1 MSRSVFLKLFSLIFI
16 LAVMGCRT
24 VPLTGRKQ
32 LSLMPSSQVQS
43 MSYAQ
48 YDEVLKSSK
57 VITGTEQSEMIKR
70 VGNRIKDAVE
80 TYLEEHH
87 SSKLLEGYEWE
98 FNLIESETV
107 NAWCMPGGKVAFY
120 TGILPICQDED
131 GVAVVMG
138 HEVAHAIARHG
149 SERMSQGIVTQLGGV
164 ALAVALE
171 DKPAETQA
179 LFLSAYGLGSQVGV
193 LLPFSRMHESEA
205 DQMGLTFMA
214 MAGYDPRNA
223 PEFWT
228 RMSTLS
234 SGGQPPEFLSTH
246 PSHSTRVENLNTW
259 MPDAMKHYNESK
271 GNQ

>member
-1 MSRSVFLKLFSLIFI
+1 MMSRIVFLRVCLFLFFVS
-16 LAVMGCRT
+16 VMGCRT

-43 MSYAQ
+43 MSYSQ
-48 YDEVLKSSK
+48 YDEVLRTSK
-57 VITGTEQSEMIKR
+57 VITGTEQSEMIAR
-70 VGNRIKDAVE
+70 VGNKIKEAVE
-80 TYLEEHH
+80 AYLSEHN

-98 FNLIESETV
+98 FSLIESEAV

-120 TGILPICQDED
+120 TGILPVCQDEA

-149 SERMSQGIVTQLGGV
+149 SERMSQGMVTQLGGV
-164 ALAVALE
+164 ALAVALQE
-171 DKPAETQA
+171 KPAETQA
-179 LFLSAYGLGSQVGV
+179 LFMSAYGIGSQVGV

-214 MAGYDPRNA
+214 MAGYDPRKA

-228 RMSTLS
+228 RMSSMS
-234 SGGQPPEFLSTH
+234 SGEQPAEFISTH
-246 PSHSTRVENLNTW
+246 PSHSTRIENLNTW
-259 MPDAMKHYNESK
+259 MPEAMKYYK
-271 GNQ
+271 